1 MLHIIAT
8 LSAIALCLL
17 LGTFVSRSKVHHKP
31 TRRWTRCAVCG
42 CYQNTINDY
51 CTNHD
56 LPVYLLC
63 ASERQQKRINH
74 HIDYLW
80 THPHT
85 KRHQDHFIVFVMR
98 LEDLTGND
106 WSTEAAI
113 MVFEQVGSAYLL
125 KFSEFLLALEEAT
138 GTRLDIDDVVTQFL
152 VSEVFEDDQAKV
164 AQN

>member
-1 MLHIIAT
+1 
-8 LSAIALCLL
+8 
-17 LGTFVSRSKVHHKP
+17 
-31 TRRWTRCAVCG
+31 
-42 CYQNTINDY
+42 
-51 CTNHD
+51 
-56 LPVYLLC
+56 
-63 ASERQQKRINH
+63 
-74 HIDYLW
+74 
-80 THPHT
+80 
-85 KRHQDHFIVFVMR
+85 MR